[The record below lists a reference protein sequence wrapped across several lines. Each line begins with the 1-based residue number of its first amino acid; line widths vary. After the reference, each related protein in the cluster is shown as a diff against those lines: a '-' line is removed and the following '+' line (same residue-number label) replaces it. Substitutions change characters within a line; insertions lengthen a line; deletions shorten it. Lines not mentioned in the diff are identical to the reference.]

1 MKNSIN
7 NNNKIELLAPAG
19 LPRQSKKKAK
29 VELLAPAGSLEKMKY
44 AFAYGADAVYFGVP
58 DFSLR
63 VRVNKFSE
71 QDILKAVSYAHKLKK
86 KIYVTLNIYAHN
98 QHLKKIEKHLK
109 FLKKIKIDG
118 IIASDPG
125 IINLVKKYLPNVDI
139 HLSTQAN
146 ATNFEAVKFWRDLGV
161 KRIIL
166 AREVTLKEIEEIS
179 KKVKGIELEYF
190 VHGAM
195 CMSYSGRCIL
205 SKWMNGKSANL
216 GDCTQPCRWEYK
228 TMIKDQESMI
238 NKFKKLKI
246 KDEKDRYEMDI
257 EEDRHG
263 TYFFNSYDMNLISY
277 MEELVSA
284 GISSMKIEGRAKSVY
299 YVAVVTRAY
308 RKVIDA
314 IIETHCN
321 ASVRKKIILEQ
332 KKELDNLVHRGYS
345 TGFLLGQEP
354 AHNFSGKL
362 FGTKVEFVGEVR
374 GVEGKLNIMKI
385 HNAVLRQDKIE
396 AITPEKNI
404 ALKIKKIFNDQKKEI
419 DEAHGGHKKLYY
431 FEFDKVLPE
440 GGLIRRKIVLRNTKC
455 LKILK

>member
-1 MKNSIN
+1 M
-7 NNNKIELLAPAG
+7 
-19 LPRQSKKKAK
+19 
-29 VELLAPAGSLEKMKY
+29 EKMKY

-63 VRVNKFSE
+63 VRINKFSE
-71 QDILKAVSYAHKLKK
+71 QDILEAVAYAHKLKK

-98 QHLKKIEKHLK
+98 QHLERVEKHLK
-109 FLKKIKIDG
+109 FLKEIKIDG

-146 ATNFEAVKFWRDLGV
+146 ATNFEAVKFWKSLGV

-166 AREVTLKEIEEIS
+166 AREVTLREIEEIS

-205 SKWMNGKSANL
+205 SKWMNNKSANL
-216 GDCTQPCRWEYK
+216 GDCTQPCRWKYK
-228 TMIKDQESMI
+228 TVR
-238 NKFKKLKI
+238 
-246 KDEKDRYEMDI
+246 DEKDRYEMNV

-263 TYFFNSYDMNLISY
+263 TYFFNSYDMNLISH
-277 MEELVSA
+277 MEDLVKA
-284 GISSMKIEGRAKSVY
+284 GISSMKIEGRAKSVC

-314 IIETHCN
+314 IVETRH
-321 ASVRKKIILEQ
+321 ASSVRKVILEQ

-345 TGFLLGQEP
+345 TGFLLEQEP
-354 AHNFSGKL
+354 AHNFEGKL
-362 FGTKVEFVGEVR
+362 FGAKVEFVGEMR

-385 HNAVLRQDKIE
+385 HNAVLKNDKIE

-404 ALKIKKIFNDQKKEI
+404 AIKIKKIFNDQKKEI
-419 DEAHGGHKKLYY
+419 SEAHGGHKKLYY
-431 FEFDKVLPE
+431 FEFDKILPE
-440 GGLIRRKIVLRNTKC
+440 GSLIRRTALTFSFRKK
-455 LKILK
+455 K

>member
-1 MKNSIN
+1 
-7 NNNKIELLAPAG
+7 
-19 LPRQSKKKAK
+19 
-29 VELLAPAGSLEKMKY
+29 MKY
-44 AFAYGADAVYFGVP
+44 AFTYGADAVYFGVP

-71 QDILKAVSYAHKLKK
+71 QDILEAVEYAHKLKK

-98 QHLKKIEKHLK
+98 QHLEKMEKHLK
-109 FLKKIKIDG
+109 FLKGIKIDG

-125 IINLVKKYLPNVDI
+125 IINLVKKYLPKVEI

-146 ATNFEAVKFWRDLGV
+146 ATNFEAVKFWKNLGV

-166 AREVTLKEIEEIS
+166 AREVTLKEIEEIG
-179 KKVKGIELEYF
+179 KKVKGIEMEYF

-228 TMIKDQESMI
+228 TVRDK
-238 NKFKKLKI
+238 
-246 KDEKDRYEMDI
+246 KDRYEMNI
-257 EEDRHG
+257 EEDQHG
-263 TYFFNSYDMNLISY
+263 TYFFNSYDMNLISH
-277 MEELVSA
+277 MEELMKA

-308 RKVIDA
+308 RKVLDVIL
-314 IIETHCN
+314 N
-321 ASVRKKIILEQ
+321 KKNSSKEIKKVILEQ

-354 AHNFSGKL
+354 AHNFAGKL
-362 FGTKVEFVGEVR
+362 FGAKVEFVGETR

-404 ALKIKKIFNDQKKEI
+404 TLKIKKIFNNQKKEI
-419 DEAHGGHKKLYY
+419 DEAHGGHEKLYY
-431 FEFDKVLPE
+431 FQFDKVLPE
-440 GGLIRRKIVLRNTKC
+440 GSLIRKKIS
-455 LKILK
+455 

>member
-7 NNNKIELLAPAG
+7 NKKIELLAPAG
-19 LPRQSKKKAK
+19 LPRQSKKKTK
-29 VELLAPAGSLEKMKY
+29 VELLAPAGSIEKMKY

-63 VRVNKFSE
+63 VRINKFSE
-71 QDILKAVSYAHKLKK
+71 KDILEAVSYAHKLGK

-98 QHLKKIEKHLK
+98 QHLEKVEKHLK
-109 FLKKIKIDG
+109 FLRNIKIDG

-125 IINLVKKYLPNVDI
+125 IINLVKKYLPKVDI

-146 ATNFEAVKFWRDLGV
+146 ATNFEAVKFWKSLGV

-166 AREVTLKEIEEIS
+166 AREVTLKEIEEIG

-205 SKWMNGKSANL
+205 SKWINDKSANL
-216 GDCTQPCRWEYK
+216 GDCTQPCRWKYHEAC
-228 TMIKDQESMI
+228 SMKHETKEI
-238 NKFKKLKI
+238 SLIDNQKRF
-246 KDEKDRYEMDI
+246 EMDI
-257 EEDRHG
+257 EEDQHG
-263 TYFFNSYDMNLISY
+263 TYFFNSYDMNLISH
-277 MEELVSA
+277 MEELVKA

-308 RKVIDA
+308 RKVLDA
-314 IIETHCN
+314 ILNKKNSSKEI
-321 ASVRKKIILEQ
+321 RKIISEQ

-345 TGFLLGQEP
+345 TGFLLGNEP
-354 AHNFSGKL
+354 AHNFEGKIQK
-362 FGTKVEFVGEVR
+362 GNWEFVGEVM
-374 GVEGKLNIMKI
+374 GVNAGTGLKPVRTNIMKI

-404 ALKIKKIFNDQKKEI
+404 TLKIKKIFNDQKKEI
-419 DEAHGGHKKLYY
+419 SEAHGGHEKLYY

-440 GGLIRRKIVLRNTKC
+440 GSLIRKKIILQNTN
-455 LKILK
+455 

>member
-1 MKNSIN
+1 MKNLIN
-7 NNNKIELLAPAG
+7 NKKI
-19 LPRQSKKKAK
+19 
-29 VELLAPAGSLEKMKY
+29 ELLAPAGSLEKMKY

-63 VRVNKFSE
+63 VRINKFSE
-71 QDILKAVSYAHKLKK
+71 QDILEAVEYAHKLGK
-86 KIYVTLNIYAHN
+86 KIYITLNIYAHN
-98 QHLKKIEKHLK
+98 SHLEKIEKHLR

-125 IINLVKKYLPNVDI
+125 IINLVKKYLPKVDI

-146 ATNFEAVKFWRDLGV
+146 ATNFEAVKFWKSLGV

-166 AREVTLKEIEEIS
+166 AREVTLFEIEEIA

-205 SKWMNGKSANL
+205 SKWMNNKSANL
-216 GDCTQPCRWEYK
+216 GDCTQPCRWGFSTNYELSTNVRIGK
-228 TMIKDQESMI
+228 EEIKKMTVVDS
-238 NKFKKLKI
+238 KK
-246 KDEKDRYEMDI
+246 RYEVKL
-257 EEDRHG
+257 EEDQHG
-263 TYFFNSYDMNLISY
+263 TYFFNSYDLNLISHL
-277 MEELVSA
+277 EELIKA

-308 RKVIDA
+308 KKVLDA
-314 IIETHCN
+314 IVETHCN
-321 ASVRKKIILEQ
+321 ASVRKIILEQ

-345 TGFLLGQEP
+345 TGFLLGREP

-362 FGTKVEFVGEVR
+362 FGGAVEFVGETR
-374 GVEGKLNIMKI
+374 GAEGKLNIMKI
-385 HNAVLRQDKIE
+385 HNAVLKNDKIE

-404 ALKIKKIFNDQKKEI
+404 LVKIKKIFNDQKKEI
-419 DEAHGGHKKLYY
+419 SEAHGGHKKLYY

-440 GGLIRRKIVLRNTKC
+440 GSLIRRKIVLRNTK
-455 LKILK
+455 

>member
-1 MKNSIN
+1 M
-7 NNNKIELLAPAG
+7 NNKKI
-19 LPRQSKKKAK
+19 
-29 VELLAPAGSLEKMKY
+29 ELLAPAGSLEKMKY

-63 VRVNKFSE
+63 VRINKFSE
-71 QDILKAVSYAHKLKK
+71 QDILEAVAYAHKLKK

-98 QHLKKIEKHLK
+98 QHLERVEKHLK
-109 FLKKIKIDG
+109 FLKKIEIDG

-146 ATNFEAVKFWRDLGV
+146 ATNFEAVKFWKSLGV

-166 AREVTLKEIEEIS
+166 AREVTLEEIEEIG

-216 GDCTQPCRWEYK
+216 GDCTQPCRWGFSTNYELN
-228 TMIKDQESMI
+228 TNVRIKE
-238 NKFKKLKI
+238 KKEI
-246 KDEKDRYEMDI
+246 KKMTIIDSKKRYEVEL

-263 TYFFNSYDMNLISY
+263 TYFFNSYDMNLISH
-277 MEELVSA
+277 MEDLVKA

-314 IIETHCN
+314 IVETRH
-321 ASVRKKIILEQ
+321 ASSVRKVILEQ

-345 TGFLLGQEP
+345 TGFLLGSEP

-362 FGTKVEFVGEVR
+362 FGAKVEFVGEVR

-385 HNAVLRQDKIE
+385 HNAVLKDDKIE

-404 ALKIKKIFNDQKKEI
+404 KVKILKIFDDQKKEI
-419 DEAHGGHKKLYY
+419 DEAHGGHEKLYY

-440 GGLIRRKIVLRNTKC
+440 GSLIRRTAFTFSFRKK
-455 LKILK
+455 K

>member
-1 MKNSIN
+1 MNK
-7 NNNKIELLAPAG
+7 KIELLAPAG
-19 LPRQSKKKAK
+19 SI
-29 VELLAPAGSLEKMKY
+29 EKMKY

-63 VRVNKFSE
+63 VRINKFSE
-71 QDILKAVSYAHKLKK
+71 QDILEAVAYAHKLKK

-98 QHLKKIEKHLK
+98 QHLGKVEKHLR
-109 FLKKIKIDG
+109 FLKNIKIDG

-125 IINLVKKYLPNVDI
+125 IINLVKKYLPKVDI

-146 ATNFEAVKFWRDLGV
+146 ATNFEVVKFWKNLGV

-166 AREVTLKEIEEIS
+166 AREVTLKEIEEIG

-216 GDCTQPCRWEYK
+216 GDCTQPCRWGFSTNYELN
-228 TMIKDQESMI
+228 TNVRIKEKEEI
-238 NKFKKLKI
+238 KKMTIIDSK
-246 KDEKDRYEMDI
+246 KRYEVEL

-263 TYFFNSYDMNLISY
+263 TYFFNSYDMNLISH
-277 MEELVSA
+277 MEDLVKA

-308 RKVIDA
+308 RKVLDA
-314 IIETHCN
+314 ILNKKDSKEI
-321 ASVRKKIILEQ
+321 KKIILEQ

-345 TGFLLGQEP
+345 TGFLLGNEP

-362 FGTKVEFVGEVR
+362 FGAKVEFVGETR

-419 DEAHGGHKKLYY
+419 DEAHGGHEKLYY

-440 GGLIRRKIVLRNTKC
+440 GSLIRRTAFTFSFRKK
-455 LKILK
+455 K

>member
-1 MKNSIN
+1 MKNLIN
-7 NNNKIELLAPAG
+7 NKKI
-19 LPRQSKKKAK
+19 
-29 VELLAPAGSLEKMKY
+29 ELLAPAGSLEKMKY

-63 VRVNKFSE
+63 VRINKFSE
-71 QDILKAVSYAHKLKK
+71 QDILEAVEYAHKLGK
-86 KIYVTLNIYAHN
+86 KIYITLNIYAHN
-98 QHLKKIEKHLK
+98 SHLEKIEKHLR

-125 IINLVKKYLPNVDI
+125 IINLVKKYLPKVDI

-146 ATNFEAVKFWRDLGV
+146 ATNFEAVKFWKSLGV

-166 AREVTLKEIEEIS
+166 AREVTLFEIEEIA

-205 SKWMNGKSANL
+205 SKWMNNKSANL
-216 GDCTQPCRWEYK
+216 GDCTQPCRWGFSTNYELSTNVRIGK
-228 TMIKDQESMI
+228 EEIKKMTVVD
-238 NKFKKLKI
+238 NKK
-246 KDEKDRYEMDI
+246 RYEVKL
-257 EEDRHG
+257 EEDQHG
-263 TYFFNSYDMNLISY
+263 TYFFNSYDLNLISHL
-277 MEELVSA
+277 EELIKA

-308 RKVIDA
+308 KKVLDA
-314 IIETHCN
+314 IVETHCN
-321 ASVRKKIILEQ
+321 ASVRKIILEQ

-345 TGFLLGQEP
+345 TGFLLGREP

-362 FGTKVEFVGEVR
+362 FGGAVEFVGETR
-374 GVEGKLNIMKI
+374 GAEGKLNIMKI
-385 HNAVLRQDKIE
+385 HNAVLKNDKIE

-404 ALKIKKIFNDQKKEI
+404 LVKIKKIFNDQKKEI
-419 DEAHGGHKKLYY
+419 SEAHGGHKKLYY

-440 GGLIRRKIVLRNTKC
+440 GSLIRRKIVLRNTK
-455 LKILK
+455 

>member
-7 NNNKIELLAPAG
+7 NKKI
-19 LPRQSKKKAK
+19 
-29 VELLAPAGSLEKMKY
+29 ELLAPAGSLEKMKY
-44 AFAYGADAVYFGVP
+44 AFVYGADAVYFGVP

-71 QDILKAVSYAHKLKK
+71 KDILEAVYYAHKLGK

-98 QHLKKIEKHLK
+98 KHLEK
-109 FLKKIKIDG
+109 VKKHLQFLKKIKIDG

-125 IINLVKKYLPNVDI
+125 IINLVKKYLPKVDI

-166 AREVTLKEIEEIS
+166 AREVTLQEIEEIG

-205 SKWMNGKSANL
+205 SKWMNDKSANL
-216 GDCTQPCRWEYK
+216 GDCTQPCRWEYHE
-228 TMIKDQESMI
+228 TCSMKHETKEI
-238 NKFKKLKI
+238 KI
-246 KDEKDRYEMDI
+246 KDEKNRYEMDV

-263 TYFFNSYDMNLISY
+263 TYFFNSYDMNLISHL
-277 MEELVSA
+277 EDLVKA

-308 RKVIDA
+308 RKVLDA
-314 IIETHCN
+314 IVETRH
-321 ASVRKKIILEQ
+321 ASSVRKVILEQ

-362 FGTKVEFVGEVR
+362 FGGRVEFVGEVR

-385 HNAVLRQDKIE
+385 HNAVLKDDKIE

-419 DEAHGGHKKLYY
+419 DEAHGGHEKLYY

-440 GGLIRRKIVLRNTKC
+440 GSLIRKKIS
-455 LKILK
+455 

>member
-1 MKNSIN
+1 MRK
-7 NNNKIELLAPAG
+7 KIELLAPAG
-19 LPRQSKKKAK
+19 LPRQSKKKTK

-63 VRVNKFSE
+63 ARVNKFSE
-71 QDILKAVSYAHKLKK
+71 RDILEAVEYAHKLKK

-98 QHLKKIEKHLK
+98 QHLERVEKHLK

-125 IINLVKKYLPNVDI
+125 IINLVKKYLPSVDI

-146 ATNFEAVKFWRDLGV
+146 ATNFEAVKFWKSLGV

-166 AREVTLKEIEEIS
+166 AREVSLSEIEEIG

-216 GDCTQPCRWEYK
+216 GDCTQPCRWKYEGVESSKYK
-228 TMIKDQESMI
+228 VAS
-238 NKFKKLKI
+238 I
-246 KDEKDRYEMDI
+246 KDEKKRFEMDV

-263 TYFFNSYDMNLISY
+263 TYFFNSYDMNLISHL
-277 MEELVSA
+277 EELAKA

-314 IIETHCN
+314 IVETHCN
-321 ASVRKKIILEQ
+321 ASLRKKIILEQ

-345 TGFLLGQEP
+345 TGFLLGNEP

-362 FGTKVEFVGEVR
+362 FGANVEFVGETR

-385 HNAVLRQDKIE
+385 HNAVLKNDKIE

-404 ALKIKKIFNDQKKEI
+404 ALKIRKIFNDQKKEI
-419 DEAHGGHKKLYY
+419 SEAHGGHEKLYY

-440 GGLIRRKIVLRNTKC
+440 GSLIRKKIT
-455 LKILK
+455 